1 MKGLP
6 YLKWRAAYC
15 LAQHNR
21 KNFAIKFASIVNS
34 PLFKR
39 NFTNTID
46 VDIFSF
52 SSEKNLYEQLYSLLS
67 FIKNCGCPKK
77 WTVYSDGSHTSS
89 SIKKI
94 KNIASFVEVV
104 LWSRGNKYKTELLDY
119 AAKSPMGKKLYA
131 SCNHEFKDTAI
142 YVDSDVLFFQQAG
155 NIIKELIS
163 QNKNFF
169 LRDNYFALD
178 ENYLKKSKNFDC
190 SVNGGF
196 FIINEKFD
204 WSQAVNY
211 IKSLNKKYSY
221 FSEQTS
227 LHISMLDN
235 YAIMCDPKVFV
246 LSNKDQ
252 FALKHCIDKNKIA
265 IRHYVAPVRHKMWDN
280 SRLIFNL

>member
-1 MKGLP
+1 MKGLQ
-6 YLKWRAAYC
+6 YLKWRAADL
-15 LAQHNR
+15 LAQYNR
-21 KNFAIKFASIVNS
+21 KNFAIKFATIVNS
-34 PLFKR
+34 PLFKK
-39 NFTNTID
+39 NSTNTID
-46 VDIFSF
+46 ADVFSF

-67 FIKNCGCPKK
+67 FIKNCGCPNK

-89 SIKKI
+89 SIKTI
-94 KNIASFVEVV
+94 KNIASFVDVV
-104 LWSRGNKYKTELLDY
+104 LWSKGNKYKTELLDY
-119 AAKSPMGKKLYA
+119 ATQSPMGKKLYV
-131 SCNHEFKDTAI
+131 SCNHKFKDTAI
-142 YVDSDVLFFQQAG
+142 YVDSDVLFFPQAC
-155 NIIKELIS
+155 NIIKNLIL

-178 ENYLKKSKNFDC
+178 KNYLEINKCLDC

-211 IKSLNKKYSY
+211 IKSLNQEYSY

-227 LHISMLDN
+227 LHISMMDN
-235 YAIMCDPKVFV
+235 YAIMCDPSVFI

-252 FALKHCIDKNKIA
+252 FAIKHCFDKNKIA
-265 IRHYVAPVRHKMWDN
+265 IRHYVTPVRHKMWDN